1 MEGGNETDMTEFI
14 LLGFSDLQ
22 QHRALLFILFLTL
35 YIVTLSG
42 NIAMVTVISADAHLH
57 RPMYFFLGNLSLVDL
72 LFTST
77 TVPTMLNNFLS
88 ETKAISFSSCLLQMY
103 FVILFGTAESFLL
116 AVMAYDR
123 YVAICDPMHYAI
135 VMTRRFCLQLVMT
148 SWIAASLHSLLH
160 ALLTFKLSFCK
171 SNTIHNFFC
180 ELAKLLKL
188 SCSDTSTNELVI
200 FIEGSFVVI
209 QPFILI
215 AVSYLRIASAILKM
229 PSTHGKSKV
238 FSTCSSHL
246 AVVALFYGTVISLY
260 FRPSASSSLEKDRAA
275 SVMYSIVAPLLNP
288 FIYSLRN
295 NEVKGA
301 LRRAVWRSTLQ
312 TRSWMS

>member
-1 MEGGNETDMTEFI
+1 MEGRNETDVIEFI
-14 LLGFSDLQ
+14 LLGFSDLP
-22 QHRALLFILFLTL
+22 QHQALLFILFLTL
-35 YIVTLSG
+35 YTATLSG
-42 NIAMVTVISADAHLH
+42 NIAMITVISADSHLH

-72 LFTST
+72 LFIST
-77 TVPTMLNNFLS
+77 TVPKMLNNFLS
-88 ETKAISFSSCLLQMY
+88 ERKSISFSNCLLQMY

-123 YVAICDPMHYAI
+123 YVAICNPLRYAI

-160 ALLTFKLSFCK
+160 ALLTARLLFCR
-171 SNTIHNFFC
+171 SNTIHHFFC

-188 SCSDTSTNELVI
+188 SCSDTSINELVI

-215 AVSYLRIASAILKM
+215 AVSYLRIASAIFRM
-229 PSTHGKSKV
+229 TSTQGRSKV

-260 FRPSASSSLEKDRAA
+260 FRPSAEGSLEQDRAA

-295 NEVKGA
+295 HEVKGA
-301 LRRAVWRSTLQ
+301 LRRLFSFKALHIT
-312 TRSWMS
+312 